1 MIRLITDQ
9 KMPESDTND
18 LKTQKRK
25 TGPNE
30 VYYSDYDKITKTEAE
45 IYPVRWDL
53 GRWNRNRQNLWI

>member
-1 MIRLITDQ
+1 
-9 KMPESDTND
+9 MPESDTND